1 MLNKV
6 LSGMLLLIL
15 VTLPSIAMTQDL
27 PSGKW
32 WHSPRMSKEL
42 NLSEPERSR
51 LDEAFRDS
59 GRKFI
64 ELKSSVEIE
73 QFELE
78 NLLEKEALNEAAVM
92 EQFKKLE
99 KARSSLASERLRFL
113 IQVRK
118 ILGLERFQRMKRFYG
133 KLHHQKM
140 RRDREN
146 VPGPKK

>member
-15 VTLPSIAMTQDL
+15 VTLPSIAVTQDL

-59 GRKFI
+59 GRKLI

-78 NLLEKEALNEAAVM
+78 NLLETEALNEAAVM

-118 ILGLERFQRMKRFYG
+118 ILGLDRFQRIKMFYR
-133 KLHHQKM
+133 KSRHQKM
-140 RRDREN
+140 RRDMEG
-146 VPGPKK
+146 PGPKK